1 MALWQPLWEQFREHG
16 RPWLRREK
24 RLLWELAL
32 MLLVAL
38 VIGVYF
44 LEHFSARLAAE
55 QRVQLEALARQTG
68 LRAAE
73 SLAGGDLIGLNVI
86 ARETRDLKPVAGARF
101 LDTAG
106 EPVSGSLPELT
117 PVTVEVPVALPDG
130 ELAGALQL
138 AARPDPAP
146 RQRLE
151 TGYVLVV
158 LGILILRLAGEVIYR
173 RLFRVAPP
181 PAAPAPTE
189 AAPVTRVVGEDPD
202 ADADPAAAPGPA
214 TELRLSV
221 VNFDH
226 FEQRYTR
233 AALSALLDDYHRLLD
248 EVAGLYGGR
257 VVARLG
263 DRARIRFSGEP
274 LSQRAFS
281 ALCAGLLFLRVA
293 RLQAPR
299 RKASQAPA
307 LEFKALVTEQ
317 FAAEDSWALCL
328 AGVPGRLNV
337 PETELTRAELDV
349 KALYQSDRA
358 LVVQAGERQV
368 RLQPVEQLA
377 HRYQTLLRTQAE
389 RVMGAGESSGGD
401 SLSPNK

>member
-1 MALWQPLWEQFREHG
+1 MALWQQLWEQFQQRG
-16 RPWLRREK
+16 RPRLQREK

-86 ARETRDLKPVAGARF
+86 ARETRDLKPVAGVRF
-101 LDTAG
+101 LDTAR
-106 EPVSGSLPELT
+106 EPVTGTLPESAT
-117 PVTVEVPVALPDG
+117 VTVEVPVALPDG
-130 ELAGALQL
+130 ELAGSLQL
-138 AARPDPAP
+138 AAAPDLTP

-158 LGILILRLAGEVIYR
+158 LGILILRLAGEAIHR
-173 RLFRVAPP
+173 RLFRVPP
-181 PAAPAPTE
+181 PALPAPAGE
-189 AAPVTRVVGEDPD
+189 GAPPSPGPDPSGSAPSPRPD
-202 ADADPAAAPGPA
+202 AGPA
-214 TELRLSV
+214 TELRLSI

-226 FEQRYTR
+226 FQQRYTR
-233 AALSALLDDYHRLLD
+233 AALAALLDDYHRLLED
-248 EVAGLYGGR
+248 VAGLYGGQ

-263 DRARIRFSGEP
+263 DQARVRFTGEP
-274 LSQRAFS
+274 LSHRAFS
-281 ALCAGLLFLRVA
+281 SLCAGLLFLRVA

-299 RKASQAPA
+299 RKATQAPA

-317 FAAEDSWALCL
+317 YADTESWALCL

-337 PETELTRAELDV
+337 PESELTRAELDV
-349 KALYQSDRA
+349 KALYQSERA
-358 LVVQAGERQV
+358 LLVQAGERQV